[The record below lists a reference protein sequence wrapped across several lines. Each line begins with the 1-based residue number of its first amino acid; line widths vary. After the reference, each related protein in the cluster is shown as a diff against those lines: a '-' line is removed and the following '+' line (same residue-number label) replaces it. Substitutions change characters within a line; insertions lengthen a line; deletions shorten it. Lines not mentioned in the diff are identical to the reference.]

1 MIIWGINAVSTKDEM
16 YYSTVGGLTANALH
30 VGSYNCTQ
38 KENVNAQELLMIS
51 QSQCKPS

>member
-38 KENVNAQELLMIS
+38 KESVNAQELLMIS
-51 QSQCKPS
+51 QGQCKPS